1 MDCSLPGSSVHV
13 TLQARILEWFAIPFS
28 RDLPDPG
35 IEPES
40 PALQADFLHLSHQE
54 VHHIYQGLTRCQVFS
69 LISLNPDNYEADSF
83 SPWRRGGPGNP
94 PQRSCL
100 EKAHHRPSLLFSP
113 SVLSLCDPMDC
124 SIPAVPVLH
133 HLLEFAQNHV
143 H

>member
-1 MDCSLPGSSVHV
+1 MSMGI
-13 TLQARILEWFAIPFS
+13 LQARTLKWVAKLSSRGSSQPRDQNPGLQHCRWILY
-28 RDLPDPG
+28 
-35 IEPES
+35 
-40 PALQADFLHLSHQE
+40 HLSHQE

-69 LISLNPDNYEADSF
+69 LISFNSDNYEADSF